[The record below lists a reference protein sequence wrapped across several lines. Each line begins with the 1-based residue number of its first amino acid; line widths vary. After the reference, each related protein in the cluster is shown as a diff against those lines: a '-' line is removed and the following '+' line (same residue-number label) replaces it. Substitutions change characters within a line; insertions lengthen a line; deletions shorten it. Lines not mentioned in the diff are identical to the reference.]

1 MENKPSIAI
10 AAGLCRRFEGLFL
23 RPYLCPAKVPTI
35 GYGATRYENGLR
47 VALSD
52 PPITKQRAEQLLM
65 HELSEIHPKVLRL
78 CPVLQEWGDAATA
91 AILDFTFNL
100 GVGNLA
106 ASTLRRKINACDV
119 DAAKRE
125 LAKWVR
131 GGGRVL
137 PGLVSRRAAEAAL
150 LG

>member
-1 MENKPSIAI
+1 VGSDASIAL
-10 AAGLCRRFEGLFL
+10 AAGLCRRFEGLYL

-65 HELSEIHPKVLRL
+65 HELSELRPKVLRL
-78 CPVLQEWGDAATA
+78 CPILQEWGDASTA
-91 AILDFTFNL
+91 AILDFAFNL
-100 GVGNLA
+100 GTGNLQ
-106 ASTLRRKINACDV
+106 ASTLRKKLLIGDLP
-119 DAAKRE
+119 AAKVE

-137 PGLVSRRAAEAAL
+137 PGLVNRRAAEAAL